1 MRMRDMEVISMYME
15 PISGSN
21 TRQQTVPATQIVQNN
36 QTRKAPEQSAAP
48 KAAETGRTES
58 TDGVMEVQIAKESD
72 ESVMLS
78 IQADKKQLIDDQKDV
93 NLDKL
98 KKVMEKAVASLPHYS
113 DTKFGI
119 HEKTNRIVI
128 KLVDRDTQEVIKEI
142 PPEKTLDLLAKRM
155 ELAGVLVD
163 QRM

>member
-1 MRMRDMEVISMYME
+1 MRDMEVISMYME
-15 PISGSN
+15 PISGGN
-21 TRQQTVPATQIVQNN
+21 TRKQTVLTQ
-36 QTRKAPEQSAAP
+36 TAQSAQSVQTSKASEQLSAP
-48 KAAETGRTES
+48 RAAEAKKTES
-58 TDGVMEVQIAKESD
+58 TDGAMDVQIAKGSD
-72 ESVMLS
+72 ESVTLS
-78 IQADKKQLIDDQKDV
+78 IQADRKQLIDDKKDV

-113 DTKFGI
+113 DAKFGI

-128 KLVDRDTQEVIKEI
+128 KLVDRETQEVIKEI

-155 ELAGVLVD
+155 ELAGVMVD

>member
-1 MRMRDMEVISMYME
+1 MRDMEVISMYME
-15 PISGSN
+15 PVSRGK
-21 TRQQTVPATQIVQNN
+21 TRQQTVSTAQTIQTVQ
-36 QTRKAPEQSAAP
+36 TVKAPEQSSTP
-48 KAAETGRTES
+48 KAAEARKAES
-58 TDGVMEVQIAKESD
+58 TDGVMDVQIAKESD
-72 ESVMLS
+72 ESVTLS
-78 IQADKKQLIDDQKDV
+78 IPADRQLIDEQQNV

-98 KKVMEKAVASLPHYS
+98 KKVMEKAVASLPHS
-113 DTKFGI
+113 AAKFGI

-163 QRM
+163 ERT

>member
-1 MRMRDMEVISMYME
+1 MEVISMYME
-15 PISGSN
+15 PISGSK
-21 TRQQTVPATQIVQNN
+21 TRQQTVTATQAVQNN
-36 QTRKAPEQSAAP
+36 HTRKVPEQSAAP
-48 KAAETGRTES
+48 AAEARKTES
-58 TDGVMEVQIAKESD
+58 TDGVMDVQIAKESD
-72 ESVMLS
+72 ESVTLS
-78 IQADKKQLIDDQKDV
+78 IQADRKQLIDDQKDV

-113 DTKFGI
+113 DAKFGI